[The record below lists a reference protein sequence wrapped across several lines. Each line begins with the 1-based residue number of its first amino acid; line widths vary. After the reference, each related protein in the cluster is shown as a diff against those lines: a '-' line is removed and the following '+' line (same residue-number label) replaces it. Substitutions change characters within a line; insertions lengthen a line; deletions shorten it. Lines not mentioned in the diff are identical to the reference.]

1 MTIRYHTSNVKLI
14 LTLFTMAFV
23 LMVDSVHADDATISF
38 RKDIVPIFAN
48 SCVKCH
54 SGDDPQ
60 GGLNLET
67 EDGFVSGGDSGKA
80 FIAGDPKNSL
90 LLQLVSGQDED
101 RIMPAQG
108 PRLTEQQIAALSTW
122 IANDAAWE
130 SGVVIKGLR
139 QAELKPR
146 RPEVPSGPKQITNPI
161 DRFLLAADSN
171 LTIDSKISDS
181 LFARRVHLDLTG
193 LLPEPQKLEQF
204 LADKSLEKREL
215 LIEQLLAS
223 NKEYTE
229 HWITFWNDLLRNA
242 YIGTGYIDGGRKPIT
257 DWLYKALYNNMPYN
271 QFVHEL
277 LNPKPESE
285 GFIRGIIWR
294 GVVNASQQRE
304 MQAAQNVSQVF
315 LGTNLKCASCHDSY
329 INHWKLKDAYGLAA
343 IFADGDLEIHKCN
356 KPIGELANAKFIY
369 PELGSIDA
377 TAPRAKRLEQLADL
391 MVSEKNG
398 RLTRTIVNRL
408 WAQFMGR
415 GIVEPVDDMDQEPFN
430 QDLLDWLA
438 VDLAD
443 NGYDLKH
450 TMRQIMTS
458 RAYQMSAV
466 GAPKPDDDSYTFA
479 GPIVRRMSAEQFVDA
494 VNSVTRTWPVSPAIK
509 LPNVE
514 MPDGDADHGISL
526 AANWIWDRA
535 DAISKDTGGTVYFRK
550 HLNVHEGVLRAA
562 ISVTCDNGFILYIN
576 GKKIIESD
584 SWNTPI
590 GLDISTHLKPGE
602 NIVAI
607 HGYNFPDTVTKKGL
621 QFKGPNAAGLIA
633 NISIAYPGEEAETQ
647 KWHSFGTDASWLWS
661 RETKANWHTAEFDDS
676 QWSKAAITA
685 NANAAPWNISKNLLA
700 KLIAATE
707 GQSHHGLI
715 RTSLVND
722 DQLTRTL
729 GRPNREQVLTRRS
742 SIATTLQAIELTNG
756 ATLDTALKAG
766 AEYWIQQKT
775 ESPQDLLEKIYFQA
789 LSRVPSKTELEAGL
803 FLLDGEV
810 TDEGIQDILWII
822 TMLPEFQ
829 LLY

>member
-1 MTIRYHTSNVKLI
+1 MTITFPTSFAKQI
-14 LTLFTMAFV
+14 LPVCTFAFA
-23 LMVDSVHADDATISF
+23 LTIASVHADEETISF
-38 RKDIVPIFAN
+38 RKDIVPILAN

-54 SGDDPQ
+54 SGNDPQ

-67 EDGFVSGGDSGKA
+67 EDGFMAGGDSGKA
-80 FIAGDPKNSL
+80 FMAGDPDNSL

-108 PRLTEQQIAALSTW
+108 PRLTEQQIAAISIW
-122 IANDAAWE
+122 IANDAEWE
-130 SGVVIKGLR
+130 PGVVIKGLR

-146 RPEVPSGPKQITNPI
+146 RPDIPSASEHVNNPI
-161 DRFLLAADSN
+161 DRFLLAANEKLPIASEI
-171 LTIDSKISDS
+171 TDS
-181 LFARRVHLDLTG
+181 LFARRVHLDITG
-193 LLPEPQKLEQF
+193 LLPEPRILQEF
-204 LADKSLEKREL
+204 LADKHPRKREL

-223 NKEYTE
+223 NKQYTE

-277 LNPKPESE
+277 LNPKAESE

-304 MQAAQNVSQVF
+304 MQAAQNISQVF

-343 IFADGDLEIHKCN
+343 IFADSDLEIHKCN

-377 TAPRAKRLEQLADL
+377 TAPRAKRLEQLANL

-398 RLTRTIVNRL
+398 RLARTIVNRL

-415 GIVEPVDDMDQEPFN
+415 GIVEPVDDMDQQPFN

-443 NGYDLKH
+443 SGYDLKH

-458 RAYQMSAV
+458 RAYQMAAV
-466 GAPKPDDDSYTFA
+466 GAPKPDEDSYAFA

-494 VNSVTRTWPVSPAIK
+494 VNSLTRTWPVSPAIK
-509 LPNVE
+509 LPSVE
-514 MPDGDADHGISL
+514 APKGDVDHGISL

-535 DAISKDTGGTVYFRK
+535 DAISSDPGGTVYFRK
-550 HLNVHEGVLRAA
+550 HLDVHEGAMRAA

-584 SWNTPI
+584 SWNAPI
-590 GLDISTHLKPGE
+590 GLDISAHLIPGD
-602 NIVAI
+602 NIIAI

-621 QFKGPNAAGLIA
+621 EFKGANAAGLIA
-633 NISIAYPGEEAETQ
+633 NISVAYPGETPDSQ
-647 KWHSFGTDASWLWS
+647 KWRSTGTDTSWLWS
-661 RETKANWHTAEFDDS
+661 RETQPNWHAAGFDDS
-676 QWSKAAITA
+676 QWSKAVITA
-685 NANAAPWNISKNLLA
+685 KVDAAPWNISKNLLA
-700 KLIAATE
+700 KLIAASA
-707 GQSHHGLI
+707 GQSHHGMT

-756 ATLDTALKAG
+756 ATLDSALKAG
-766 AEYWIQQKT
+766 AEYWIQQNF

-789 LSRVPSKTELEAGL
+789 LCRVPSESELEAGL
-803 FLLDGEV
+803 FLFDDQV
-810 TDEGIQDILWII
+810 SDEGIQDILWII

>member
-1 MTIRYHTSNVKLI
+1 MTTRQSTRNATPL
-14 LTLFTMAFV
+14 LPLFTLAFAFTIGG
-23 LMVDSVHADDATISF
+23 VHANAETVSF
-38 RKDIVPIFAN
+38 RKVIVPILAN

-54 SGDDPQ
+54 SGNTPQ

-67 EDGFVSGGDSGKA
+67 EEGFMSGGDNGKV
-80 FIAGDPKNSL
+80 FIPGDPKNSL
-90 LLQLVSGQDED
+90 LIQLVTGQDED

-108 PRLTEQQIAALSTW
+108 PRLTEQQVTALSTW
-122 IANDAAWE
+122 IANDANWE

-146 RPEVPSGPKQITNPI
+146 RPEIPSTPEHLKNPI
-161 DRFLLAADSN
+161 DRFLLAADVD
-171 LTIDSKISDS
+171 LAIDSRISDS
-181 LFARRVHLDLTG
+181 LFARRVHLDITG
-193 LLPEPQKLEQF
+193 LLPEPQKLHEF
-204 LADKSLEKREL
+204 LTDENPQKREL
-215 LIEQLLAS
+215 LIEQLLSA
-223 NKEYTE
+223 KKPYTE

-343 IFADGDLEIHKCN
+343 IFAEGDLEIHKCN
-356 KPIGELANAKFIY
+356 KPIGELATAKFIY
-369 PELGSIDA
+369 PELGSIDVTA
-377 TAPRAKRLEQLADL
+377 TRPKRLEQLANL

-415 GIVEPVDDMDQEPFN
+415 GIVEPVDDMDQQPFN

-450 TMRQIMTS
+450 TMLQIMTS
-458 RAYQMSAV
+458 RAYQMASV
-466 GAPKPDDDSYTFA
+466 GAPKPDEDSYTFI

-494 VNSVTRTWPVSPAIK
+494 VNSLTHTWPVSPAIK
-509 LPNVE
+509 LPNME
-514 MPDGDADHGISL
+514 MPTADTDHGISL
-526 AANWIWDRA
+526 TANWIWDHA
-535 DAISKDTGGTVYFRK
+535 DAVSKDTGGTVYFRK
-550 HLNVHEGVLRAA
+550 HLDVHEGALRAA

-576 GKKIIESD
+576 GRKIIESD
-584 SWNTPI
+584 SWNAPI
-590 GLDISTHLKPGE
+590 GLDISAHLKPGA

-633 NISIAYPGEEAETQ
+633 NISIAYPEEDPDSQ
-647 KWHSFGTDASWLWS
+647 KWHSIGTDASWLWS
-661 RETKANWHTAEFDDS
+661 RETQANWHTTEFDDS

-685 NANAAPWNISKNLLA
+685 NANAAPWNISQNLLA
-700 KLIAATE
+700 RLIAATE
-707 GQSHHGLI
+707 GQSHHGMT

-742 SIATTLQAIELTNG
+742 SVATTLQAIELTNG

-766 AEYWIQQKT
+766 AGYWIQQKI
-775 ESPQDLLEKIYFQA
+775 ESPQILLEKIYLQA
-789 LSRVPSKTELEAGL
+789 LSRIPSKTELKAGL
-803 FLLDGEV
+803 FLLDGQV
-810 TDEGIQDILWII
+810 TSEGIQDILWII

>member
-1 MTIRYHTSNVKLI
+1 MTTTQRTRNTNQL
-14 LTLFTMAFV
+14 LPLFTLAFAFTIGG
-23 LMVDSVHADDATISF
+23 VHANEETVSF

-54 SGDDPQ
+54 SGDEPQ

-67 EDGFVSGGDSGKA
+67 EEGFMSGGDSGKA
-80 FIAGDPKNSL
+80 FIAGDSKNSL
-90 LLQLVSGQDED
+90 LIQLVTGQDED

-108 PRLTEQQIAALSTW
+108 PRLTEQQVTALSTW
-122 IANDAAWE
+122 IANDANWE

-146 RPEVPSGPKQITNPI
+146 RPEIPSTPEHLKNPI
-161 DRFLLAADSN
+161 DRFLLAADAD
-171 LTIDSKISDS
+171 LAIDSRISDS
-181 LFARRVHLDLTG
+181 LFARRVHLDITG
-193 LLPEPQKLEQF
+193 LLPEPQKLNEF
-204 LADKSLEKREL
+204 LADENPQKREF
-215 LIEQLLAS
+215 LIEQLLAA
-223 NKEYTE
+223 NKQYTE

-356 KPIGELANAKFIY
+356 KPVGELATSQFIY

-377 TAPRAKRLEQLADL
+377 TAPRPKRLEQLANL

-415 GIVEPVDDMDQEPFN
+415 GIVEPVDDMDQQPFN

-443 NGYDLKH
+443 SRYDLKH
-450 TMRQIMTS
+450 TMRQIMS
-458 RAYQMSAV
+458 SHAYQMAAV
-466 GAPKPDDDSYTFA
+466 GAPKPDEDSYTFA

-494 VNSVTRTWPVSPAIK
+494 VNSLTRTWPVSPAIK

-514 MPDGDADHGISL
+514 TPTGDTDHGISL
-526 AANWIWDRA
+526 TANWIWDRA
-535 DAISKDTGGTVYFRK
+535 DATSKDTGGTVYFRK
-550 HLNVHEGVLRAA
+550 HLDVHEGALRAA

-576 GKKIIESD
+576 GKKMIESD
-584 SWNTPI
+584 SWNAPI
-590 GLDISTHLKPGE
+590 GLDISAHLNPGA
-602 NIVAI
+602 NIIAI

-633 NISIAYPGEEAETQ
+633 NISIAYPGEEPDSQ
-647 KWHSFGTDASWLWS
+647 KWHSIGTDPSWLWS
-661 RETKANWHTAEFDDS
+661 RETKANWHIAEFDDS

-685 NANAAPWNISKNLLA
+685 SANAAPWNISQNLLA

-707 GQSHHGLI
+707 GQSHHGMT

-775 ESPQDLLEKIYFQA
+775 KSPQTLLEKIYFQA
-789 LSRVPSKTELEAGL
+789 LSRIPSETELEAGL
-803 FLLDGEV
+803 FLLDGQI
-810 TDEGIQDILWII
+810 TTEGIQDILWII